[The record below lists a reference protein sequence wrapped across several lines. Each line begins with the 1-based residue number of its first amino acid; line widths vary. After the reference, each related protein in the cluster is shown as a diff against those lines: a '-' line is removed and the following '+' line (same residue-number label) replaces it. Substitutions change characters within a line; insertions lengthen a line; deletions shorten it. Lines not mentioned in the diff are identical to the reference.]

1 MQFKVNDG
9 KVPYIMVAGSDYVSG
24 KCPWKRQRAFMPPV
38 SRNPATS
45 SRVIPSAW
53 ITNTSLLVSPRPRP
67 ASGKSL
73 AKADFYSLY
82 FRYHL
87 PVGKP
92 FHEAYG

>member
-24 KCPWKRQRAFMPPV
+24 EMPVETAESIYAAGEPKSSDQFKGYPV
-38 SRNPATS
+38 CVDNKYFFAC
-45 SRVIPSAW
+45 
-53 ITNTSLLVSPRPRP
+53 
-67 ASGKSL
+67 L
-73 AKADFYSLY
+73 AKADFHSLS